1 MSNLEK
7 FIRKNRGEFDKETP
21 SNRVWENIE
30 KTISLKNTKR
40 FSIRDI
46 YKWSAAAA
54 IFFILLTSVYFLFI
68 RKYPDSYRG
77 ENPTVKTESQTK
89 PDDINSIAPEYAVE
103 FNQVYQSVVNR
114 QQELRAAVSGQ
125 PQLYQQFLQD
135 INVLDS
141 SYRMLKNQAAQ
152 TPNRDVIIKAMIQN
166 LQLQAE
172 LLNRQM
178 MIFNEF
184 NNTKK
189 SKNETSIKNSYFNS
203 LTICD
208 LTAVC
213 TG

>member
-1 MSNLEK
+1 MNSEFEK
-7 FIRKNRGEFDKETP
+7 LFRQNRKDFDDANP
-21 SNRVWENIE
+21 SDRIWKQIE
-30 KTISLKNTKR
+30 KSLPDQKR
-40 FSIRDI
+40 EKQFTLRDI

-184 NNTKK
+184 MNIVTCR
-189 SKNETSIKNSYFNS
+189 TDQVRCGQIF
-203 LTICD
+203 
-208 LTAVC
+208 
-213 TG
+213 

>member
-7 FIRKNRGEFDKETP
+7 FIRKNRGDFDNSTP
-21 SNRVWENIE
+21 SDNVWENIE
-30 KTISLKNTKR
+30 KTLPVKKQAKQ

-68 RKYPDSYRG
+68 RKKYSHED
-77 ENPTVKTESQTK
+77 PTVKTEEQTK

-103 FNQVYQSVVNR
+103 FKQVYQSVVNR
-114 QQELRAAVSGQ
+114 QQELKIAASGQ
-125 PQLYQQFLQD
+125 PKLYQQFQEDL
-135 INVLDS
+135 NVLDS
-141 SYRMLKNQAAQ
+141 SYQMLKKQASQ
-152 TPNRDVIIKAMIQN
+152 TPNRDVIIKAMIEN

-184 NNTKK
+184 KNTKK
-189 SKNETSIKNSYFNS
+189 LKNETSTKNSYINS
-203 LTICD
+203 LTIFD
-208 LTAVC
+208 FTAVC

>member
-7 FIRKNRGEFDKETP
+7 FIRKNREDFDNSNP
-21 SNRVWENIE
+21 SNNVWENVE
-30 KTISLKNTKR
+30 KTLPVKKQAKQ

-68 RKYPDSYRG
+68 RKYSHED
-77 ENPTVKTESQTK
+77 PTVKTESQTK
-89 PDDINSIAPEYAVE
+89 TDDINGIAPEYAVE
-103 FNQVYQSVVNR
+103 FKQVYESVQDRQERLQSFASAHPN
-114 QQELRAAVSGQ
+114 
-125 PQLYQQFLQD
+125 LYQQFQEDL
-135 INVLDS
+135 NVLDS
-141 SYRMLKNQAAQ
+141 SYRMLKKQVTQ

-172 LLNRQM
+172 LLNRQL

-184 NNTKK
+184 KNIKK
-189 SKNETSIKNSYFNS
+189 LKNETSTKNSYNNS
-203 LTICD
+203 LTIFD
-208 LTAVC
+208 FTAVC